1 MPRPS
6 APEAPARPARP
17 QTVLTVRRVRRLSPH
32 LVRLSLGGEQFADF
46 HARWAEKGATDQY
59 IKLLFA
65 DPALG
70 LTPPYDMDAL
80 RETLAPEQMPVRR
93 TYTVRSVDEEAGT
106 VDVDF
111 VVHGDEGIAGPWA
124 ASARPG
130 DTAAF
135 MGPGGNYSP
144 DPEADWHL
152 FAGDE
157 SALPA
162 IAAALEDLAAS
173 APDAVGTA
181 LVEVSGPEDELEL
194 TAPAGVEVRWI
205 HRGGAFTPG
214 TTRWVGEL
222 RAAPWREG
230 RVHVFVHGEREQ
242 VKAAR
247 AFLTDERGVDR
258 RHMSVSAYWA
268 HGRAEDAF
276 QAEKRTPLGQIFPDA
291 PAGA

>member
-1 MPRPS
+1 MTAAHPRRRFLMIASAAALTLPLAGRARSAPS
-6 APEAPARPARP
+6 ATIREWR
-17 QTVLTVRRVRRLSPH
+17 
-32 LVRLSLGGEQFADF
+32 G
-46 HARWAEKGATDQY
+46 
-59 IKLLFA
+59 I
-65 DPALG
+65 ALG
-70 LTPPYDMDAL
+70 AEARLILDHPDAD
-80 RETLAPEQMPVRR
+80 RM
-93 TYTVRSVDEEAGT
+93 
-106 VDVDF
+106 
-111 VVHGDEGIAGPWA
+111 
-124 ASARPG
+124 
-130 DTAAF
+130 
-135 MGPGGNYSP
+135 
-144 DPEADWHL
+144 
-152 FAGDE
+152 
-157 SALPA
+157 

-173 APDAVGTA
+173 APDSVGTA

-276 QAEKRTPLGQIFPDA
+276 QAEKRTPLGQIFPDG